1 MGRGDADC
9 PVGGPG
15 TRLDVQHRILRDVFV
30 QDADLVDAVHEA
42 PQLCNRRPGK
52 PAHFVEG
59 FEPLLYFKWLDVL
72 RDALTESFDDV
83 VADIVLLVGYGVCRF
98 RADSIRGEFGFA
110 VMLWNEM

>member
-1 MGRGDADC
+1 M
-9 PVGGPG
+9 
-15 TRLDVQHRILRDVFV
+15 LM

-83 VADIVLLVGYGVCRF
+83 VADIVLNDGYGVCRF
-98 RADSIRGEFGFA
+98 RAHSIRAEIGLQ
-110 VMLWNEM
+110 VMLCKKME